1 MLPRVRS
8 EQTTYVR
15 FAAGALVLVV
25 PGCSTTIHG
34 VVRDK
39 PTGSPVASA
48 SVGVGK
54 SSARTNEIGAYKLTC
69 DVEPD
74 SELIVN
80 APGYFLFTQSVGKRG
95 SEGSDLVRDVALVPK
110 TEGHSDSAK

>member
-8 EQTTYVR
+8 RRKMHFY
-15 FAAGALVLVV
+15 FAASSLALLVA
-25 PGCSTTIHG
+25 GCSTTIHG

-54 SSARTNEIGAYKLTC
+54 NNARTNEIGAYELTC

-74 SELIVN
+74 AELIVN
-80 APGYFLFTQSVGKRG
+80 APGYFLYTESVGKRE
-95 SEGSDLVRDVALVPK
+95 SEGRDLVRDVELVPK
-110 TEGHSDSAK
+110 TEGHGETAR